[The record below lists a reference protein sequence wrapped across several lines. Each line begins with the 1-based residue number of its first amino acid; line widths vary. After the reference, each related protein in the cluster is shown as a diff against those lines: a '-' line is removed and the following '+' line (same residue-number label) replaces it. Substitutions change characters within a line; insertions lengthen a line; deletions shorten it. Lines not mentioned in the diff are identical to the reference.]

1 MKINFTKKANFWKIA
16 SFARHKNVND
26 YEILNQA
33 FEQDVFEEENKIF
46 LKKFINCF
54 KNAKDIKSQLYQ
66 DVFASFVIGNQFDK
80 TFLEFGATDGLELS
94 NSFMLENTLNWSGA
108 LSEPSPQWHKLL
120 EENRKY
126 TKIIKKCIWSES
138 GKTLDFFMSDR
149 GNFSTLNEF
158 IDSEKYSMPLNTEA
172 RKKAGKL
179 ITVETI
185 SLNDVIRK
193 YFDNISPSYVS
204 IDTEGSEFKI
214 LESFNFEKYRPKVF
228 TVEHNFTE
236 LQSKI
241 DKLMASKDYERIF
254 RKLTSFDAWYVSKEA
269 VNELDLMQFS

>member
-1 MKINFTKKANFWKIA
+1 MKINFTKKPNFWHIA
-16 SFARHKNVND
+16 SVARNKNVND

-33 FEQDVFEEENKIF
+33 FEQGVFEEENKIF
-46 LKKFINCF
+46 LKKFIDWF
-54 KNAKDIKSQLYQ
+54 KNVKNIKSQLYQ

-94 NSFMLENTLNWSGA
+94 NSFMLENTLNWSGV
-108 LSEPSPQWHKLL
+108 LSEPSPQWHEVLK
-120 EENRKY
+120 ENRQY

-138 GKTLDFFMSDR
+138 GKILDFFMSDR

-158 IDSEKYSMPLNTEA
+158 IDSDKYSMPLNTES

-185 SLNDVIRK
+185 SLNDVIK
-193 YFDNISPSYVS
+193 EYFNNISPSYIS

-214 LESFNFEKYRPKVF
+214 LESFNFKKYRPKVF

-236 LQSKI
+236 LQNKI
-241 DKLMASKDYERIF
+241 DELMVSKNYERIF

-269 VNELDLMQFS
+269 LNELDF

>member
-1 MKINFTKKANFWKIA
+1 MKINFTKKPNFWHIA
-16 SFARHKNVND
+16 SVARNKKVND

-46 LKKFINCF
+46 LKKFIDCF
-54 KNAKDIKSQLYQ
+54 KNVKNIKSQLYQ

-94 NSFMLENTLNWSGA
+94 NSFMLENTLNWSGV
-108 LSEPSPQWHKLL
+108 LSEPSPQWHEVLK
-120 EENRKY
+120 ENRQY

-138 GKTLDFFMSDR
+138 GKILDFFMSDR

-158 IDSEKYSMPLNTEA
+158 IDSDKYSMPFNTEA

-185 SLNDVIRK
+185 SLNDVIK
-193 YFDNISPSYVS
+193 EYFNNTSPSYIS

-214 LESFNFEKYRPKVF
+214 LESFNFENYRPKVF

-241 DKLMASKDYERIF
+241 DELMVSKNYERIF

-269 VNELDLMQFS
+269 LNELDF

>member
-1 MKINFTKKANFWKIA
+1 MKINFTKKPNFWHIA
-16 SFARHKNVND
+16 SVARNKNVND

-46 LKKFINCF
+46 LKKFIDCF
-54 KNAKDIKSQLYQ
+54 KNVKNIKSQLYQ

-80 TFLEFGATDGLELS
+80 TFFEFGATEGLELS
-94 NSFMLENTLNWSGA
+94 NSFMLENTLNWSGV
-108 LSEPSPQWHKLL
+108 LSEPSPQWHEVLK
-120 EENRKY
+120 ENRKY

-138 GKTLDFFMSDR
+138 GKILDFFMSDR

-158 IDSEKYSMPLNTEA
+158 IDSDKYSMPLNTET

-185 SLNDVIRK
+185 SLNDVIK
-193 YFDNISPSYVS
+193 EYFNNTSPSYIS

-214 LESFNFEKYRPKVF
+214 LESFNFKKYRPKVF

-241 DKLMASKDYERIF
+241 DELMVSKNYERIF

-269 VNELDLMQFS
+269 LNELDL

>member
-1 MKINFTKKANFWKIA
+1 MKINFTKKPNFWHIA
-16 SFARHKNVND
+16 SVARNKNVND

-46 LKKFINCF
+46 LKKFIDCF
-54 KNAKDIKSQLYQ
+54 KNVKNIKSQLYQ

-94 NSFMLENTLNWSGA
+94 NSFMLENTLNWSGV
-108 LSEPSPQWHKLL
+108 LSEPSPQWHEVLQ
-120 EENRKY
+120 ENRKY

-138 GKTLDFFMSDR
+138 GKILDFFMSDR

-158 IDSEKYSMPLNTEA
+158 IDSDRYSMPLNTES

-185 SLNDVIRK
+185 SLNDVIK
-193 YFDNISPSYVS
+193 EYFNNTSPSYIS

-214 LESFNFEKYRPKVF
+214 LESFNFENYRPKVF

-241 DKLMASKDYERIF
+241 DELMVSKNYERIF

-269 VNELDLMQFS
+269 LNELDF

>member
-1 MKINFTKKANFWKIA
+1 MKINFTKKPNFWHIA
-16 SFARHKNVND
+16 SVARNKNLND

-46 LKKFINCF
+46 LKKFIDCF
-54 KNAKDIKSQLYQ
+54 KNVKNIKSQLYQ

-94 NSFMLENTLNWSGA
+94 NSFMLENTLNWSGV
-108 LSEPSPQWHKLL
+108 LSEPSPQWHEVLN
-120 EENRKY
+120 ENRKY

-138 GKTLDFFMSDR
+138 GKILDFFMSDR

-158 IDSEKYSMPLNTEA
+158 IDSDKYSMPLNTES

-185 SLNDVIRK
+185 SLNDVIK
-193 YFDNISPSYVS
+193 EYFNNTSPSYIS

-214 LESFNFEKYRPKVF
+214 LESFNFENYRPKVF

-241 DKLMASKDYERIF
+241 DELMVSKNYERIF

-269 VNELDLMQFS
+269 LNELDF

>member
-1 MKINFTKKANFWKIA
+1 MKINFTKKPNFWHIA
-16 SFARHKNVND
+16 SVARNKNVND

-46 LKKFINCF
+46 LKKFIDCF
-54 KNAKDIKSQLYQ
+54 KNVKNIKSQLYQ

-94 NSFMLENTLNWSGA
+94 NSFMLENTLNWSGV
-108 LSEPSPQWHKLL
+108 LSEPSPQWHEVLK
-120 EENRKY
+120 ENRKY

-138 GKTLDFFMSDR
+138 GKILDFFMSDR

-158 IDSEKYSMPLNTEA
+158 VDSDKYSMPLNTES

-185 SLNDVIRK
+185 SLNDVIK
-193 YFDNISPSYVS
+193 EYFNNTSPSYIS

-214 LESFNFEKYRPKVF
+214 LESFNFENYRPKVF

-241 DKLMASKDYERIF
+241 DELMVSKNYERIF

-269 VNELDLMQFS
+269 LNELDF

>member
-1 MKINFTKKANFWKIA
+1 MKINFTKKPNFWHIA
-16 SFARHKNVND
+16 SVARNKNVND

-33 FEQDVFEEENKIF
+33 FEQGVFEEENKIF
-46 LKKFINCF
+46 LKKFIDWF
-54 KNAKDIKSQLYQ
+54 KNVKNIKSQLYQ

-94 NSFMLENTLNWSGA
+94 NSFMLENTLNWSGV
-108 LSEPSPQWHKLL
+108 LSEPSPQWHEVLK
-120 EENRKY
+120 ENRKY

-138 GKTLDFFMSDR
+138 GKILDFFMSDR

-158 IDSEKYSMPLNTEA
+158 IDSDKYSMPLNTES

-185 SLNDVIRK
+185 SLNDVIK
-193 YFDNISPSYVS
+193 EYFNNISPSYIS

-214 LESFNFEKYRPKVF
+214 LESFNFENYRPKVF

-241 DKLMASKDYERIF
+241 DELMVSKNYQRIF

-269 VNELDLMQFS
+269 LNELDF

>member
-1 MKINFTKKANFWKIA
+1 MKINFTKKPNFWHIA
-16 SFARHKNVND
+16 SVARNKNVND

-33 FEQDVFEEENKIF
+33 FEQGVFEEENKIF
-46 LKKFINCF
+46 LKKFIDWF
-54 KNAKDIKSQLYQ
+54 KNVKNIKSQLYQ

-94 NSFMLENTLNWSGA
+94 NSFMLENTLNWSGV
-108 LSEPSPQWHKLL
+108 LSEPSPQWHEVLQ
-120 EENRKY
+120 ENRKY

-138 GKTLDFFMSDR
+138 GKILDFFMSDR

-158 IDSEKYSMPLNTEA
+158 IDSDKYSMPFNTES

-185 SLNDVIRK
+185 SLNDVIK
-193 YFDNISPSYVS
+193 EYFNNTSPSYIS

-214 LESFNFEKYRPKVF
+214 LESFNFENYRPKVF

-236 LQSKI
+236 LQNKI
-241 DKLMASKDYERIF
+241 DELMVLKNYERIF

-269 VNELDLMQFS
+269 LNELDL

>member
-1 MKINFTKKANFWKIA
+1 MKINFTKKPNFWHIA
-16 SFARHKNVND
+16 SVARNKNVND

-33 FEQDVFEEENKIF
+33 FEQNVFEEENKIF
-46 LKKFINCF
+46 LKKFIDCF
-54 KNAKDIKSQLYQ
+54 KNVKNIKSQLYQ

-94 NSFMLENTLNWSGA
+94 NSFMLENTLNWSGV
-108 LSEPSPQWHKLL
+108 LSEPSPQWHEVLK
-120 EENRKY
+120 ENRKY

-138 GKTLDFFMSDR
+138 GKILDFFMSDR

-158 IDSEKYSMPLNTEA
+158 IDSDKYSMPLNTES

-185 SLNDVIRK
+185 SLNDVIK
-193 YFDNISPSYVS
+193 EYFNNISPSYIS

-214 LESFNFEKYRPKVF
+214 LESFNFENYRPKVF

-241 DKLMASKDYERIF
+241 DELMVSKNYERIF

-269 VNELDLMQFS
+269 LNELDF

>member
-1 MKINFTKKANFWKIA
+1 MKINFTKKPNFWHIA
-16 SFARHKNVND
+16 SVARNKNVND

-33 FEQDVFEEENKIF
+33 FEQGVFEEENKIF
-46 LKKFINCF
+46 LKKFIDWF
-54 KNAKDIKSQLYQ
+54 KNVKNIKSQLYQ

-94 NSFMLENTLNWSGA
+94 NSFMLENTLNWSGV
-108 LSEPSPQWHKLL
+108 LSEPSPQWHEVLK
-120 EENRKY
+120 ENRQY

-138 GKTLDFFMSDR
+138 GKILDFFMSDR

-158 IDSEKYSMPLNTEA
+158 IDSDKYSMPFNTES

-185 SLNDVIRK
+185 SLNDVIK
-193 YFDNISPSYVS
+193 EYFNNTSPSYIS

-214 LESFNFEKYRPKVF
+214 LESFNFENYRPKVF

-241 DKLMASKDYERIF
+241 DELMVSKNYERIF

-269 VNELDLMQFS
+269 LNELDF

>member
-1 MKINFTKKANFWKIA
+1 MKINFTKKPNFWHIA
-16 SFARHKNVND
+16 SVARNKNVND

-46 LKKFINCF
+46 LKKFIDCF
-54 KNAKDIKSQLYQ
+54 KNVKNIKSQLYQ

-94 NSFMLENTLNWSGA
+94 NSFMLENTLNWSGV
-108 LSEPSPQWHKLL
+108 LSEPSPQWHEVLK
-120 EENRKY
+120 ENRQY

-138 GKTLDFFMSDR
+138 GKILDFFMSDR

-158 IDSEKYSMPLNTEA
+158 IDSDKYSMPFNTES

-185 SLNDVIRK
+185 SLNDVIK
-193 YFDNISPSYVS
+193 EYFNNTSPSYIS

-214 LESFNFEKYRPKVF
+214 LESFNFKKYRPKVF

-236 LQSKI
+236 LQNKI
-241 DKLMASKDYERIF
+241 DELMVSKNYERIF

-269 VNELDLMQFS
+269 LNELDL

>member
-1 MKINFTKKANFWKIA
+1 MKINFTKKPNFWHIA
-16 SFARHKNVND
+16 SVARNKNVND

-33 FEQDVFEEENKIF
+33 FEQGVFEEENKIF
-46 LKKFINCF
+46 LKKFIDWF
-54 KNAKDIKSQLYQ
+54 KNVKNIKSQLYQ

-94 NSFMLENTLNWSGA
+94 NSFMLENTLNWSGV
-108 LSEPSPQWHKLL
+108 LSEPSPQWHEVLK
-120 EENRKY
+120 ENRKY

-138 GKTLDFFMSDR
+138 GKILDFFMSDR

-158 IDSEKYSMPLNTEA
+158 IDSDKYSMPLNTES

-185 SLNDVIRK
+185 SLNDVIK
-193 YFDNISPSYVS
+193 EYFNNTSPSYIS

-214 LESFNFEKYRPKVF
+214 LESFNFENYRPKVF

-241 DKLMASKDYERIF
+241 DELMVSKNYERIF

-269 VNELDLMQFS
+269 LNELDF

>member
-1 MKINFTKKANFWKIA
+1 MKINFTKKPNFWHIA
-16 SFARHKNVND
+16 SVARNKNVND

-33 FEQDVFEEENKIF
+33 FEQGVFEEENKIF
-46 LKKFINCF
+46 LKKFIDWF
-54 KNAKDIKSQLYQ
+54 KNVKNIKSQLYQ

-94 NSFMLENTLNWSGA
+94 NSFMLENTLNWSGV
-108 LSEPSPQWHKLL
+108 LSEPSPQWHEVLK
-120 EENRKY
+120 ENRQY

-138 GKTLDFFMSDR
+138 GKILDFFMSDR

-158 IDSEKYSMPLNTEA
+158 IDSDKYSMPFNTEA

-185 SLNDVIRK
+185 SLNDVIK
-193 YFDNISPSYVS
+193 EYFNNTSPSYIS

-214 LESFNFEKYRPKVF
+214 LESFNFENYRPKVF

-241 DKLMASKDYERIF
+241 DELMVSKNYERIF

-269 VNELDLMQFS
+269 LNELDL

>member
-1 MKINFTKKANFWKIA
+1 VKINFTKRVNFWHIA
-16 SFARHKNVND
+16 SVARDKNLND

-33 FEQDVFEEENKIF
+33 FKQDVLEEENKTF

-54 KNAKDIKSQLYQ
+54 KNVKDIKSQLYQ

-94 NSFMLENTLNWSGA
+94 NSFMLENTLNWSGV
-108 LSEPSPQWHKLL
+108 LSEPSPQWHKVLR
-120 EENRKY
+120 ENRKY

-138 GKTLDFFMSDR
+138 GKILDFFMSDR

-158 IDSEKYSMPLNTEA
+158 IDSDKYYMPKNTEA

-185 SLNDVIRK
+185 SLNDVIREH
-193 YFDNISPSYVS
+193 FDNTSPSYIS

-214 LESFNFEKYRPKVF
+214 LESFNFENYRPKVF

-241 DKLMASKDYERIF
+241 DELMLSKNYERIF

-269 VNELDLMQFS
+269 LKELDF

>member
-1 MKINFTKKANFWKIA
+1 MKINFTKKPNFWHIA
-16 SFARHKNVND
+16 SVARNKNVND

-46 LKKFINCF
+46 LKKFIDCF
-54 KNAKDIKSQLYQ
+54 KNVKNIKSQLYQ

-94 NSFMLENTLNWSGA
+94 NSFMLENTLNWSGV
-108 LSEPSPQWHKLL
+108 LSEPSPQWHEVLK
-120 EENRKY
+120 ENRKY

-138 GKTLDFFMSDR
+138 GKILDFFMSDR

-158 IDSEKYSMPLNTEA
+158 IDSDKYSMPLNTES

-179 ITVETI
+179 INVETI
-185 SLNDVIRK
+185 SLNDVIK
-193 YFDNISPSYVS
+193 EYFNNTSPSYIS

-214 LESFNFEKYRPKVF
+214 LESFNFKKYRPKVF

-241 DKLMASKDYERIF
+241 DELMVSKNYERIF

-269 VNELDLMQFS
+269 LNELDF